1 MMEMTDRDINLI
13 NKKILIIK
21 NTTSTATIGKSAS
34 MVTKPAP
41 KLKPT
46 ATK

>member
-21 NTTSTATIGKSAS
+21 NSRGG
-34 MVTKPAP
+34 
-41 KLKPT
+41 LKVIDG
-46 ATK
+46 